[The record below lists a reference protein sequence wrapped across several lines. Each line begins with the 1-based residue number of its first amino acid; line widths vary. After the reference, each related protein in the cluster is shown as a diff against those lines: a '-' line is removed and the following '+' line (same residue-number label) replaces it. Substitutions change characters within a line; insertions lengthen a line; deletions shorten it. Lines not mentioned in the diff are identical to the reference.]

1 MARTRAALPALS
13 ETLHGTR
20 DGSVV
25 RVTGTTTGLGMD
37 SLVTPAAR
45 TLPTRAYRAGTSVAV
60 STSGTFTRTRKVHPK
75 KPL

>member
-1 MARTRAALPALS
+1 
-13 ETLHGTR
+13 
-20 DGSVV
+20 
-25 RVTGTTTGLGMD
+25 MD